1 MHKCIDEYHI
11 LVLWFAICHRFSHED
26 DNFFELTCRG
36 SSRPSLAYCVAVET
50 AQVLFPSLLPFLS
63 FLRLW
68 TGFHHEAQ
76 SIVRFMAML
85 LPQSLDNKY
94 EPPHPVYLFLPIEAL
109 TVFNVSLHTH
119 TLTPCSSSRRRPSP
133 PLRHG
138 TASDP
143 TNQWLATVPRHS
155 DWLGER

>member
-1 MHKCIDEYHI
+1 MSVISWYY
-11 LVLWFAICHRFSHED
+11 CHRFSHED

-36 SSRPSLAYCVAVET
+36 SSRPSLAYCVVET

-63 FLRLW
+63 FLPLW
-68 TGFHHEAQ
+68 TD
-76 SIVRFMAML
+76 RFSPWSPEYRQIYGNA
-85 LPQSLDNKY
+85 PASKSGSQ
-94 EPPHPVYLFLPIEAL
+94 EWAPRHPVYLSLLTEAL

-133 PLRHG
+133 QSRNG

-143 TNQWLATVPRHS
+143 TKQWLATAPRHS
-155 DWLGER
+155 DWLWER